1 MRSAAAQTAE
11 DHPRDAE
18 FVRDHAETLGEKS
31 RRERHLHLA
40 AFGERIEKLL
50 GLRDVVVFDVVPPA
64 SFTGSERYRE
74 HWQRWFDSMKG
85 PIGFEMNDI
94 QVVADGD
101 VAFAHSV
108 NRVVVDGQDNLVR
121 ATVGFRRIGGDWRV
135 VHEHASVPL
144 MMDMDPDD
152 ES

>member
-1 MRSAAAQTAE
+1 LCIDARKEASMVESNGRAGAE
-11 DHPRDAE
+11 ARIRELIAEWQHAVIAKDA
-18 FVRDHAETLGEKS
+18 DSLI
-31 RRERHLHLA
+31 RHYA
-40 AFGERIEKLL
+40 S
-50 GLRDVVVFDVVPPA
+50 DVVVFDVVPPA

-85 PIGFEMNDI
+85 PISFEMNDI
-94 QVVADGD
+94 KVVTDGD

-108 NRVVVDGQDNLVR
+108 NRVVIDGQDNLVR